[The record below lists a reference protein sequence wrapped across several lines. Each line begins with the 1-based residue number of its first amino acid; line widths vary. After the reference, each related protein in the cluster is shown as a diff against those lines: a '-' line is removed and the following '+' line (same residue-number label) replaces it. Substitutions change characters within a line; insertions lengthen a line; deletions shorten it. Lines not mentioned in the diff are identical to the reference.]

1 MKSDIYNKY
10 VEIGRVVFISSG
22 KDEGKLAVI
31 VNVID
36 GNKVSNVFL
45 SDLHFSSSPEGAKL
59 TLAVVF
65 LVLKEEQKY
74 RSRDFWVE

>member
-36 GNKVSNVFL
+36 GNKVSSGFL
-45 SDLHFSSSPEGAKL
+45 SVLHLFSSPEGAE
-59 TLAVVF
+59 LAHP
-65 LVLKEEQKY
+65 LSSWY
-74 RSRDFWVE
+74 